1 MREEAA
7 LNSSKST
14 LEACKRTA
22 YKVLRLVTQDKRR
35 YFVTARADVVFTF
48 ARCGVPMP
56 GHLALQC
63 RRSPDRPR
71 PHEGLERRLASPRL
85 VVDRRPSRRAARAL
99 AVRAPAAI
107 ASAAA
112 AERGGVEEEG
122 KRPPARG
129 RGARERADGLG
140 VLVQLTRCAP
150 AARDGSRHARVVVL
164 GERSSRASTEA
175 RRTRGRRERVSEV
188 VGPSRGVEEDRVAAR
203 RPLGPTFC

>member
-1 MREEAA
+1 
-7 LNSSKST
+7 
-14 LEACKRTA
+14 
-22 YKVLRLVTQDKRR
+22 
-35 YFVTARADVVFTF
+35 
-48 ARCGVPMP
+48 
-56 GHLALQC
+56 
-63 RRSPDRPR
+63 
-71 PHEGLERRLASPRL
+71 
-85 VVDRRPSRRAARAL
+85 
-99 AVRAPAAI
+99 VRAPAAI

-150 AARDGSRHARVVVL
+150 AAQPETGRGTRVWWSWVALEPGVTRGS
-164 GERSSRASTEA
+164 

-203 RPLGPTFC
+203 RPLRPTFF